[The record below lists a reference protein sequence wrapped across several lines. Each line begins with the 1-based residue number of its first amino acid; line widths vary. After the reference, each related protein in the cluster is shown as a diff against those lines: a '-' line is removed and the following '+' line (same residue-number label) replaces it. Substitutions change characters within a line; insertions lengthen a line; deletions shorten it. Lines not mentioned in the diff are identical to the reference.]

1 MKQMKQ
7 KYRILIMIGLVLL
20 MSGSGAEGKETP
32 SHQKVTDPLE
42 RVQQFSQAAVQNQAK
57 VLGWSVYA
65 RKENSTQ
72 ISKRLWTEM
81 VANEKKKYADY
92 AWRPLKGQENALGWQ
107 GTKRLSTGVKVKLMV
122 FAYPSSENQFQT
134 ATSYEADGKSF
145 KQSLW
150 SGQKKLIRQNLDE
163 IFQGQEQIFS
173 CVKALDGVKMKSGLI
188 EQGERYLKLFS
199 AAPIERLNEKTFVSI
214 SAYTKT
220 WNDDIISGKRKM
232 NLQVALRRDDGRT
245 VVTMGTPIITQEY

>member
-1 MKQMKQ
+1 MKQMKL
-7 KYRILIMIGLVLL
+7 KYRIVIMIGLVLL
-20 MSGSGAEGKETP
+20 MSGAGAEGKETP
-32 SHQKVTDPLE
+32 SHQKAVDPLE
-42 RVQQFSQAAVQNQAK
+42 RVQQFSQAAIQNQAK

-65 RKENSTQ
+65 RKENSTL
-72 ISKRLWTEM
+72 ISQQRWTEM
-81 VANEKKKYADY
+81 VASEKKEHADY
-92 AWRPLKGQENALGWQ
+92 AWKPLKRQENALGWQ

-122 FAYPSSENQFQT
+122 FAYPSGNQFQT

-150 SGQKKLIRQNLDE
+150 PSQKKVIRQNLDE
-163 IFQGQEQIFS
+163 IFKGQEQIFS

-245 VVTMGTPIITQEY
+245 VVTLGTPIITQEY